1 MEEVAIAVV
10 SAIVGSIASK
20 AVDLLAEA
28 AAKRKA
34 SKQPGKHA
42 KRP

>member
-1 MEEVAIAVV
+1 MEEIAIAVV

-28 AAKRKA
+28 AAKRKT

>member
-1 MEEVAIAVV
+1 MEEIAIAVV

-28 AAKRKA
+28 A